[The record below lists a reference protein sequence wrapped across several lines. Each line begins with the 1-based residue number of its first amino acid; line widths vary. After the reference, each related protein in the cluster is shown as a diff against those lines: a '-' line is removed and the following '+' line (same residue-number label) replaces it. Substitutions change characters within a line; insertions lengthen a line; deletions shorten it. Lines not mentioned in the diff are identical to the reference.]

1 MNSHLPLFNIKNLYN
16 YLEFKGI
23 DNNEVI
29 ETAIALVNE
38 FEGDADE
45 LIEVVKV
52 LLID

>member
-1 MNSHLPLFNIKNLYN
+1 MKSLLPLFNIKNFYN
-16 YLEFKGI
+16 YIEFKGI
-23 DNNEVI
+23 YNKEVI

-45 LIEVVKV
+45 LIEVAKV